1 MRIMKYLLVVFV
13 TLMLAAC
20 SVAPAT
26 QSKPQAASPT
36 AVNTTAPQKTS
47 TDPVVKFLLTS
58 AAGDFHDHG
67 PKGPL
72 RFRNVRVGHVTND
85 GKESYRMCGEFLR
98 EGDKA
103 EWTPFSTI
111 KTSGY
116 EQYLGG
122 GAATYCPASI
132 LWDTQDDLS
141 ASLQSQLDS
150 LGPGKQPNSKN
161 NANK

>member
-1 MRIMKYLLVVFV
+1 MKYLLVVFV
-13 TLMLAAC
+13 TLMFAAC
-20 SVAPAT
+20 GTAPAT
-26 QSKPQAASPT
+26 QSNPPAVSPT
-36 AVNTTAPQKTS
+36 AVNTTAPQQAS
-47 TDPVVKFLLTS
+47 IDPVVKFLLTS
-58 AAGDFHDHG
+58 AASDFHDHG

-72 RFRNVRVGHVTND
+72 HFRNVRVGHVTTD

-122 GAATYCPASI
+122 GAATYCPATI
-132 LWDTQDDLS
+132 IWDTQDDLS

-150 LGPGKQPNSKN
+150 LR
-161 NANK
+161 

>member
-1 MRIMKYLLVVFV
+1 MKYLLVVFV
-13 TLMLAAC
+13 TLMFAAC
-20 SVAPAT
+20 STAPAT
-26 QSKPQAASPT
+26 QSKPQAPSPT
-36 AVNTTAPQKTS
+36 VVNTTAPQQAS
-47 TDPVVKFLLTS
+47 IAPVVKFLLTS
-58 AAGDFHDHG
+58 AASDFHDHG

-72 RFRNVRVGHVTND
+72 HFRNVRVGHVTND
-85 GKESYRMCGEFLR
+85 GKQSYRMCGEFLR

-132 LWDTQDDLS
+132 IWDTQDDLS
-141 ASLQSQLDS
+141 STLQSQLDS
-150 LGPGKQPNSKN
+150 LGPGSQSNSKN